1 LAIEQW
7 AGGNFLGSTDAKRA
21 SGNHPRGGGDGFVV
35 SGKTVE
41 ERYWL
46 PENLGGLKS
55 IVLMVVQL
63 LIPQAVEVPEWSL
76 SVQEYKPLAIH
87 SITHQS

>member
-1 LAIEQW
+1 M
-7 AGGNFLGSTDAKRA
+7 GSTDAKRA
-21 SGNHPRGGGDGFVV
+21 SGNHARGGVDGFVV

-46 PENLGGLKS
+46 PEYLGGLKS

-63 LIPQAVEVPEWSL
+63 LFPQAVEVPEWSL
-76 SVQEYKPLAIH
+76 PVQEYEPLVIH

>member
-1 LAIEQW
+1 M
-7 AGGNFLGSTDAKRA
+7 
-21 SGNHPRGGGDGFVV
+21 

-46 PENLGGLKS
+46 PEDLGGLKS

-63 LIPQAVEVPEWSL
+63 LITQAVEVPEWSL
-76 SVQEYKPLAIH
+76 PVQEYEPLAIH